1 MASTVNERQ
10 LADWAGL
17 GLRLAGETIRSWEA
31 AAEYFAASPRVVGLM
46 PFNYF
51 VRWAESGKD
60 LCSTSP
66 VLGAAY
72 YRASPGVM
80 SRLRSRHIE
89 SWAAMGRSLYKGTWK
104 SGALS
109 TKFFESSPSLLGH

>member
-1 MASTVNERQ
+1 MDEKTELTRESVLRELEAYPSAVSEEFDRSWKAMASTVNERQ
-10 LADWAGL
+10 LADWAVWACALPGKRYAR
-17 GLRLAGETIRSWEA
+17 GKA

-72 YRASPGVM
+72 YRRAP
-80 SRLRSRHIE
+80 
-89 SWAAMGRSLYKGTWK
+89 A
-104 SGALS
+104 
-109 TKFFESSPSLLGH
+109 